1 MDSASSLV
9 SKVAVGLVSLYA
21 LKRRL
26 AKRKTDGKARAII
39 MPGKLLMGQD
49 KWLGGVC
56 SPDGKYIYGVPGH
69 AKRVLKITA
78 ATGEYELIGP
88 EYKGPFKWLRGVEV
102 PASVT
107 GSVQAIYCMPSNGGK
122 YGVLKI
128 LPDTDLVTTIGGP
141 FPGDWM
147 WHGGVL
153 SEVDNCI
160 YAIPCN
166 ADGVLKIDPRTDKV
180 EIIGGP
186 WPEEPKRQK
195 WYGGI
200 IGYDGNIYGIPQCA
214 SGVLKI
220 NPHTQECTVVG
231 KDEVSSHGIG
241 EKMGW
246 KWHGGFCDKNTN
258 VIYGIASNADAILKI
273 DTKTD
278 KVTTIGYPLNR
289 NWAHRQDGK
298 YKYLGGALG
307 GDGYCYFFPC
317 DAEQVLRVD
326 LETDEC
332 KLIGPKFMEGM
343 NKWQNGFLAKDGAIY
358 AIPQRAHG
366 ILKITPSKDPKNV
379 EASVEY
385 LYFHNTNS
393 SVIDEDEA
401 EYFKLQK
408 DKFEAAVMAPD
419 GDMYCIPLRAKRIVK
434 IVPAHICADK

>member
-1 MDSASSLV
+1 MEIISDVVPKITVLLTSIYML
-9 SKVAVGLVSLYA
+9 K
-21 LKRRL
+21 KRRKIFENKDA
-26 AKRKTDGKARAII
+26 AKAII

-88 EYKGPFKWLRGVEV
+88 EYKGQFKWLRGVEV

-107 GSVQAIYCMPSNGGK
+107 GNKQEIYCMPSNGGK

-128 LPDTDLVTTIGGP
+128 SPDTDAVTTIGGP

-153 SEVDNCI
+153 SEIDGNI

-166 ADGVLKIDPRTDKV
+166 ANGVLKINPRTDKV

-186 WPEEPKRQK
+186 WPNEPVRQK

-200 IGYDGNIYGIPQCA
+200 VGHDGNIYGIPQCA

-220 NPHTQECTVVG
+220 NPRTQECTVIG
-231 KDEVSSHGIG
+231 IEEVSSHGVG

-246 KWHGGFCDKNTN
+246 KWHGGFCDQNTN
-258 VIYGIASNADAILKI
+258 IIYGIASNADAILKI

-278 KVTTIGYPLNR
+278 TVTTIGYPLNR

-298 YKYLGGALG
+298 YKYLGGAIG

-326 LETDEC
+326 LKTDEC

-343 NKWQNGFLAKDGAIY
+343 NKWQNGFLSQDGCIY

-366 ILKITPSKDPKNV
+366 ILKVTPSKDPKNID
-379 EASVEY
+379 AKVEY
-385 LYFHNTNS
+385 LYFHNTNYDI
-393 SVIDEDEA
+393 IDEEEG

-408 DKFEAAVMAPD
+408 DKFEAAVMGND
-419 GDMYCIPLRAKRIVK
+419 GVMYCMPLRAKRIVK
-434 IVPAHICADK
+434 IVPGRER